1 MAVLEIRGDNT
12 TDSCVALQQLEHAA
26 HEVPSVKRLG
36 DEILEFDI
44 VPQGRRRE
52 PRGEQAFEPGLPRRI
67 VVMRSSGPGS
77 RISSMTSAKGFASIR
92 RKAALPS
99 PTRHHREPLF
109 GKDLSHQGPR
119 SLVAV
124 NDEDLTL

>member
-1 MAVLEIRGDNT
+1 VAVLEIRGDNT
-12 TDSCVALQQLEHAA
+12 ADSCVALQQLEHAA

-99 PTRHHREPLF
+99 PTAITANPCSARIVP
-109 GKDLSHQGPR
+109 SGPALAR
-119 SLVAV
+119 RRQ
-124 NDEDLTL
+124 